1 MLSYEPTQ
9 TKILLVHFS
18 LNYLH
23 IQHKFMQALIIFQ
36 EPGYVCNICGKCF
49 HRKDVQANHMFLHS
63 GQRPF
68 SCAHCGKAFAFKS
81 NLSTHLATH
90 PTDAGHQQV
99 EFPCPE
105 CGKKFRHRS
114 SLTLHRYCSIQ
125 ISGVQNLAHL
135 SYIRIVYHSVSQ
147 LLN

>member
-1 MLSYEPTQ
+1 MYYVSTFFTELFAY
-9 TKILLVHFS
+9 
-18 LNYLH
+18 
-23 IQHKFMQALIIFQ
+23 QHKFMQALFIFQ
-36 EPGYVCNICGKCF
+36 EPGYVCNICGKRF
-49 HRKDVQANHMFLHS
+49 HRKDVQANHIFLHS

-90 PTDAGHQQV
+90 PIDAGHQKV

-114 SLTLHRYCSIQ
+114 SLTLHRYCFQHIL
-125 ISGVQNLAHL
+125 GVQNFSYL
-135 SYIRIVYHSVSQ
+135 SYIGINCLSFSQ
-147 LLN
+147 QVTKLACCGQKW